1 MININMKTFKSYLN
15 ELVHFSEILT
25 KKGESFVDKL
35 LSQYIIVNFKI
46 DVSAFVFGKENGELV
61 FYGREGKIEIDKVK
75 RAGMDLFEPFIERIE
90 QSDWQQMPD
99 GIRIY
104 AEMFTGKFEPIIKH
118 PVTPKNGLII
128 SYSELNGKRLLPN
141 NPINIE
147 MAKLF
152 DIAPPPIMFEG
163 KLNNK
168 QKGMIKDFLNNPED
182 YKQVD
187 FTKFILGLFLPP
199 KSVSGLIDDLIEGI
213 VIYFDDGSM
222 SKIVDPGFTDTVKM
236 KKAKMNDNT
245 YNDTLKDVIFKNIKS
260 SYDAIMTNKTTLKKI
275 NKEKSLDD
283 KYIRL
288 AAALTGSLMHKVSKQ
303 FKDIDMYKDSALENR
318 FSSVTHKMLPV
329 GFSQM
334 IKIKSWWAEDVF
346 RVVLFALPREKK
358 RVHKASGLT
367 RERKE
372 LINNIVADLRVRG
385 IVE

>member
-1 MININMKTFKSYLN
+1 
-15 ELVHFSEILT
+15 
-25 KKGESFVDKL
+25 
-35 LSQYIIVNFKI
+35 
-46 DVSAFVFGKENGELV
+46 
-61 FYGREGKIEIDKVK
+61 
-75 RAGMDLFEPFIERIE
+75 
-90 QSDWQQMPD
+90 
-99 GIRIY
+99 
-104 AEMFTGKFEPIIKH
+104 
-118 PVTPKNGLII
+118 
-128 SYSELNGKRLLPN
+128 
-141 NPINIE
+141 
-147 MAKLF
+147 
-152 DIAPPPIMFEG
+152 
-163 KLNNK
+163 
-168 QKGMIKDFLNNPED
+168 MIKDFLNNPED

-236 KKAKMNDNT
+236 KKVKMNDNT